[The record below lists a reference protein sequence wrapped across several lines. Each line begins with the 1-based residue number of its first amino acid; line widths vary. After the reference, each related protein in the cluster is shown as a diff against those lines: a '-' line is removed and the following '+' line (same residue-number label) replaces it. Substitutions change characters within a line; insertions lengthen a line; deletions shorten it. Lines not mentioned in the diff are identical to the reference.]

1 MVAVVTAEDM
11 ALSKKSAGEARFP
24 ADQMYGIESMT
35 LPSFDSKASRKEITL
50 KCCDLIN
57 KWVSDFNLG
66 KVVDGDEAVQ
76 NKICSELDR
85 VGLLRVATVKVR
97 QVITHPDNREKRML
111 VAIDAQ
117 DLLKELCSRG
127 WNPQRVDAM
136 ACELP
141 PTGHPVRAEWI
152 QKYDSVI
159 KKSKNLLAPIENE
172 DELLLAT
179 GRGSHTTAAARLYD
193 SKTPVKGVHSNLCHE
208 GFISQSKIYELQPTM
223 RYPIDNGIEYKTLYW
238 EVAIACPQLM
248 EFLSR
253 SGNSVHGT
261 YRKASTLQ
269 HAQRL
274 FQVASCN
281 PRDSVEDI
289 IEMAMIGM
297 DSEFKQGAKKLM
309 PFVGAWA
316 GADGCILNELVEEE
330 QGMEFKRHIHP
341 EDLGALGKVDSIEV
355 ELFVPA
361 VVKAMLNSPPNYADT
376 LGYSTLFPASANDM
390 AAIIPG
396 GKIEKRCRC
405 ERVDAW
411 VSEFLRRPQQG
422 RPC

>member
-1 MVAVVTAEDM
+1 M
-11 ALSKKSAGEARFP
+11 AGERFS
-24 ADQMYGIESMT
+24 ADLMYGIQSMT
-35 LPSFDSKASRKEITL
+35 LPSFDSKASRKLKTE
-50 KCCDLIN
+50 KCCELIN
-57 KWVSDFNLG
+57 QWVSDFNLG
-66 KVVDGDEAVQ
+66 KIVDGDEAVQ

-85 VGLLRVATVKVR
+85 VGLVIVVTTHVR
-97 QVITHPDNREKRML
+97 NVITHPDNREKRVL
-111 VAIDAQ
+111 VAVDAQ

-127 WNPQRVDAM
+127 WNPQRVDAF

-141 PTGHPVRAEWI
+141 PAGHPVRAQWI
-152 QKYDSVI
+152 QKYNDVI
-159 KKSKNLLAPIENE
+159 KKSKNLLAPVVNE
-172 DELLLAT
+172 DELELAT
-179 GRGSHTTAAARLYD
+179 GRGSHTTAAVRCYD
-193 SKTPVKGVHSNLCHE
+193 SKTPVKGVHEDLCHE
-208 GFISQSKIYELQPTM
+208 GIISQSKIYELQPTM
-223 RYPIDNGIEYKTLYW
+223 RYPIDNGIEYKAMYW
-238 EVAIACPQLM
+238 ELGLACPQLM

-281 PRDSVEDI
+281 PRDSDEDI
-289 IEMAMIGM
+289 IEMAMVGM

-341 EDLGALGKVDSIEV
+341 EDLGALGKVDSIQV

-361 VVKAMLNSPPNYADT
+361 VV
-376 LGYSTLFPASANDM
+376 G
-390 AAIIPG
+390 
-396 GKIEKRCRC
+396 RC
-405 ERVDAW
+405 
-411 VSEFLRRPQQG
+411 
-422 RPC
+422 